1 MGKPIKIKCLHC
13 EREYPPDAQIYDG
26 CPACKESQKVSNLTV
41 LYDYEK
47 LKQHLSRNSFVDGPF
62 NLWRYG
68 ELLPVE
74 AENETS
80 LGEGMTPLI
89 RSKQVSDK
97 VGIKDL
103 YIKDESRNPTWS
115 YKDRLC
121 SVAVKKAKELEA
133 TAIVV
138 SSTGNHGAA
147 AAAFAARA
155 GLPCIAF
162 TMESVPAT
170 MKVLMQS
177 YNAKLIAT
185 KKSEERW
192 VLMREGIRRFG
203 WMPVSNFTDPPVGSN
218 YFGIEGYKTIAFE
231 ICESLDWEV
240 PQFVIMPVAYA
251 DGLWGT
257 WKGFYELHLLGLI
270 DRKPKMV
277 AAEPFGPLKNALDKE
292 LDFPEKVEAGS
303 SIAFSI
309 AAPNSTYQGLKAL
322 KDSEGYAVTV
332 TDEEIISMQKLL
344 GSSEGLFPE
353 PSSVTPIIAAQKLR
367 DRGIIRS
374 DDKVV
379 CVLTSSGLKD
389 PDTPAAHFPK
399 VPVCEPNLDLVLNT
413 FKKIYNFEI
422 QN

>member
-1 MGKPIKIKCLHC
+1 M
-13 EREYPPDAQIYDG
+13 
-26 CPACKESQKVSNLTV
+26 
-41 LYDYEK
+41 
-47 LKQHLSRNSFVDGPF
+47 
-62 NLWRYG
+62 WRYID
-68 ELLPVE
+68 LLPVE
-74 AENETS
+74 IENETG

-89 RSKQVSDK
+89 KCKQISKK
-97 VGIKDL
+97 LGIKDL
-103 YIKDESRNPTWS
+103 FIKDESRNPTWS

-121 SVAVKKAKELEA
+121 SVAVRKAKELGA

-162 TMESVPAT
+162 TIESVPAT

-177 YNAKLIAT
+177 YNAKLVAT

-192 VLMREGIRRFG
+192 ILMREGIRRFG
-203 WMPVSNFTDPPVGSN
+203 WVPVSNFTDPPVGSN
-218 YFGIEGYKTIAFE
+218 YFGIEGYKTIAYE
-231 ICESLDWEV
+231 ICESLNWEV

-257 WKGFYELHLLGLI
+257 WKGFCELYLMGLI

-277 AAEPFGPLKNALDKE
+277 AAEPFGPLKNALDKG
-292 LDFPEKVEAGS
+292 LDFPEKVKAGS

-322 KDSEGYAVTV
+322 KDSKGYAVTV

-344 GSSEGLFPE
+344 GSNEGLFPE
-353 PSSVTPIIAAQKLR
+353 PSSVAPVVAAQKLR
-367 DRGIIRS
+367 DTGIILN

-379 CVLTSSGLKD
+379 CILTSSGLKD
-389 PDTPAAHFPK
+389 PNTPAGYFPK
-399 VPVCEPNLDLVLNT
+399 VPVCEPNLDFVLDT
-413 FKKIYNFEI
+413 FKKIYNFEM
-422 QN
+422 QT